1 MGLSVTLGRWLGM
14 AVMLVARGPTLP
26 PARSLARL
34 LVSLFLQELLADLAQ
49 LFIIF
54 WMSKHFHSSSLSI
67 SS

>member
-34 LVSLFLQELLADLAQ
+34 LVSLFLLKLFALLAQ
-49 LFIIF
+49 LVVKF
-54 WMSKHFHSSSLSI
+54 WMFEYVHF
-67 SS
+67 